1 VHRPG
6 ARRDARGHVIFRL
19 VLSLAALLALVA
31 LPRARAH
38 ANPAEVFGFGSRQA
52 GMGGAAAAR
61 VDDFSSVYYNPAG
74 LAASRGKHVAF
85 GLLGAASH
93 LSINDR
99 AYELSEPFG
108 FSFGATAPAPL
119 GGVLKDRLFV
129 GVGMYMLPTTLVR
142 VIARLPSEPFYP
154 WYDNR
159 TQRIVILPG
168 LAVRVN
174 ERFNLGVALDV
185 LAGLGGQVVAGEGP
199 TRALDAR
206 VDEEIPTNAALH
218 AGFQGQLYPG
228 LAIAFAYRGEF
239 GVPFTTIS
247 QTTVAGEPI
256 DLAIKAKGLYTPHT
270 FVLGFSWKNP
280 MVDLALDGQWALWSQ
295 YPGPFVAV
303 DSELPLVGPLSGILP
318 DVPWKDS
325 FGARLGAEKLMPLEG
340 GGSWALRGG
349 YGFETSPVPAQQ
361 PGVTNLL
368 DGPKHTVS
376 AGVGFRFAVGE
387 AGAGQPRKH
396 LRIDVHAQAQLVGRR
411 TLRKVVAAAGENPAP
426 FDALRDEVVDDAS
439 EPSTQGIQVSNPGYP
454 SIRSGGEVFSGG
466 LTMELEL

>member
-1 VHRPG
+1 VS
-6 ARRDARGHVIFRL
+6 L
-19 VLSLAALLALVA
+19 LAATATFALATSVV
-31 LPRARAH
+31 R

-52 GMGGAAAAR
+52 AMGGAAAAR

-74 LAASRGKHVAF
+74 LAGSHGKHVAF

-99 AYELSEPFG
+99 SYELSEPFG

-119 GGVLKDRLFV
+119 GGILKDRLFV
-129 GVGMYMLPTTLVR
+129 GIGLYMLPTTLVR

-168 LAVRVN
+168 LAWRVN

-218 AGFQGQLYPG
+218 AGFQGKLS
-228 LAIAFAYRGEF
+228 ADWTIAFAYRGEF

-247 QTTVAGEPI
+247 QTEVAGEPI
-256 DLAIKAKGLYTPHT
+256 DLSIKAKGLFTPHT
-270 FVLGFSWKNP
+270 FVVGLSWKTP
-280 MVDLALDGQWALWSQ
+280 VVDLALDGQWALWSG
-295 YPGPFVAV
+295 YAGPFVAV

-318 DVPWKDS
+318 EVPWKDT
-325 FGARLGAEKLMPLEG
+325 FGVRFGAEKNMAMDD

-349 YGFETSPVPAQQ
+349 YGFETSPVPAEQ

-368 DGPKHTVS
+368 DGNKHTVS
-376 AGVGFRFAVGE
+376 AGVGFRFVVGE
-387 AGAGQPRKH
+387 AEQGKPRRH
-396 LRIDVHAQAQLVGRR
+396 MRIDVHAQAQLVQRR
-411 TLRKVVAAAGENPAP
+411 TLHKKVAAPGETPLP
-426 FDALRDEVVDDAS
+426 FDVLRDEVVDDDS
-439 EPSTQGIQVSNPGYP
+439 EPSTLGVQVSNPGYP
-454 SIRSGGEVFSGG
+454 TIRSGGEVFSGG